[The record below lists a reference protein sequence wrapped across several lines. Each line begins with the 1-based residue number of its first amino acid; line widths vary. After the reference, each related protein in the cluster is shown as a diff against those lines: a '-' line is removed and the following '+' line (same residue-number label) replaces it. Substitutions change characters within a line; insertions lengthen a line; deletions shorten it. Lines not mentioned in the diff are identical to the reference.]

1 MKIRKLPEY
10 LFNKI
15 DELID
20 EDCSGM
26 TLEEKKELLE
36 YVKETLAKI
45 DMVDYVENWMEI
57 NKEIREEESVKKRRL
72 RNHHNT

>member
-26 TLEEKKELLE
+26 TLEEEKELLE

>member
-57 NKEIREEESVKKRRL
+57 NKEIREEEEVA
-72 RNHHNT
+72 

>member
-26 TLEEKKELLE
+26 TLEEEKELLE

-57 NKEIREEESVKKRRL
+57 NKEIREEEEVA
-72 RNHHNT
+72 

>member
-26 TLEEKKELLE
+26 TLEEEKELLE

-57 NKEIREEESVKKRRL
+57 NKKIREEESVKKRRL

>member
-26 TLEEKKELLE
+26 TLEEKKR
-36 YVKETLAKI
+36 TLG
-45 DMVDYVENWMEI
+45 VCQ
-57 NKEIREEESVKKRRL
+57 
-72 RNHHNT
+72 RNPRQNRYG